1 MPLNLYKM
9 KKLIVT
15 CTAVAY
21 GIAFI
26 GCGGGGADTESLPEG
41 ENEAGDE
48 VGTTDGGD
56 LEGGGTDPV
65 AGPAGGGSEE

>member
-1 MPLNLYKM
+1 M

-21 GIAFI
+21 AIAFI
-26 GCGGGGADTESLPEG
+26 GCGGGADTESLPEG
-41 ENEAGDE
+41 ENEVGDE
-48 VGTTDGGD
+48 PGAAEGD
-56 LEGGGTDPV
+56 LEGGGEDPV